1 VTHLDTILPATSAVV
16 DTSEITEL
24 LGKYAAGD
32 RAALDR
38 LMPILYDELR
48 RVARRHLRRTHRGV
62 TLDTTGL
69 VNEAY
74 IKLARQGGLRA
85 QDRAHFLAVSACAMR
100 QVLVNRARARA
111 ASKRG
116 EGHRPVTLDESRIAV
131 EGQAEWILDLDRALG
146 RLREHDEV
154 LASAFE
160 CRFFAGLSDE
170 ETAEALGV
178 SLRTAQRQWMRARA
192 WIRAEFQMDG
202 GSS

>member
-1 VTHLDTILPATSAVV
+1 VTNVDTILPASAVV
-16 DTSEITEL
+16 DTAEITDL

-48 RVARRHLRRTHRGV
+48 RVARRHLRRHNRGV

-74 IKLARQGGLRA
+74 LKLARQGGLRA

-116 EGHRPVTLDESRIAV
+116 AGQKAVTLDEGRIGV
-131 EGQAEWILDLDRALG
+131 EGQTEWLLDLDRALD
-146 RLREHDEV
+146 RLRERDET
-154 LASAFE
+154 LARAFE
-160 CRFFAGLSDE
+160 CRFFAGLSE
-170 ETAEALGV
+170 GETAEALGV

-192 WIRAEFQMDG
+192 WIRAELQMGG
-202 GSS
+202 GSD